1 MKLFDLIRKNRK
13 GEAEWS
19 GEALPEMDTGS
30 DIKVLGTGCE
40 NCQKMREN
48 TNRALKELGVTAHVD
63 MITDLKK
70 IMGYGVIAIPTL
82 VIKGQVVSSG
92 KLLKTEQIKKLC
104 EKYELSTTVDGKE
117 NL

>member
-1 MKLFDLIRKNRK
+1 MKLFDLIRRNRK
-13 GEAEWS
+13 GEAEWRD
-19 GEALPEMDTGS
+19 EALPEMDTGS

-48 TNRALKELGVTAHVD
+48 TSRALKELGITAHVD

-70 IMGYGVIAIPTL
+70 IIGYRVMAIPTL

-104 EKYELSTTVDGKE
+104 KKYELSASADGKE
-117 NL
+117 SL